1 MAVTLSV
8 ARLGVVEYEAAL
20 ELQDAMASAR
30 YRDAIGDTLL
40 ILEHPHVFTLGRG
53 ADERYLS
60 SAPPD
65 VPVYRVSRGGQVT
78 YHGPGQLVGYPLL
91 KLEGA
96 ARDVHVYLRKL
107 EHAMIDALSRCG
119 IAAARRAGLTGV
131 WVGTRK
137 IASIGIALRRWIT
150 LHGLAINVCTDLRYF
165 EMITPCGIEGCEMTS
180 IAALGHPEISVAS
193 FSDLMQ
199 ESFAAVFDY
208 KEVREIDGSA
218 IWRSVDRSVAACEAR
233 NQ

>member
-20 ELQDAMASAR
+20 ELQEAMVSAR

-40 ILEHPHVFTLGRG
+40 ILEHLHVFTLGRG

-60 SAPPD
+60 SAPPH

-78 YHGPGQLVGYPLL
+78 YHGPGQLVGYPVL

-96 ARDVHVYLRKL
+96 ARDVHAYLRKL
-107 EHAMIDALSRCG
+107 EQAIIVALSRCG
-119 IAAARRAGLTGV
+119 IAAVRRAGLTGV

-137 IASIGIALRRWIT
+137 IASIGVGLRRWIT
-150 LHGLAINVCTDLRYF
+150 LHGLAVNVCTDLRYF

-193 FSDLMQ
+193 SSDLIQ
-199 ESFAAVFDY
+199 QSLAAVFDY
-208 KEVREIDGSA
+208 HEVREIDGRT
-218 IWRSVDRSVAACEAR
+218 IWESIDRSVAACEAR